1 MNICCLLNENNICR
15 VYFSAKL
22 NEIEKIGIQKFPQF
36 EYSNKVS
43 YKSACLKLSVAMVN
57 MALNKNGIKCLSTRD
72 TKYFN
77 DSNPQIPFMGVTK
90 VFVLDDSLKLA
101 LPQSLSG
108 SVREE
113 IENLHETIDKEFEE
127 ILIKIGLFYQESTE
141 IVCDNS
147 QVLYNLH
154 YKKDDVII
162 NTLKNQL
169 FDMNEDN
176 DIDKNLFLG
185 AQVGDRIVINSDDV
199 VIEAEIINVVSKIP
213 YSKTRFDVNN
223 INELGYSSL
232 EDMYDDFE
240 KSYYL
245 LNKIEI
251 IYNYIEDYAVK
262 NTNFKIPKELKE
274 IFLKN
279 NPYNKNVEEDV
290 YHDILNTLYCLN
302 DSYLEDESCLIP
314 SFEELG
320 FYYRTGAFD
329 IVDIIDY
336 FSKKSI
342 INNLIK
348 MKLIKDVK
356 L

>member
-1 MNICCLLNENNICR
+1 MNVCCLINENNICR

-22 NEIEKIGIQKFPQF
+22 NEIEKLGIPRMPQF
-36 EYSNKVS
+36 EYADMVS

-57 MALNKNGIKCLSTRD
+57 MALNKNGIRCLSTRD

-90 VFVLDDSLKLA
+90 VFVLDDNLKLA
-101 LPQSLSG
+101 IPENLSD
-108 SVREE
+108 SVKEE
-113 IENLHETIDKEFEE
+113 IANLHKTIDKEFEE

-141 IVCDNS
+141 IVCENS
-147 QVLYNLH
+147 QVFYNLH
-154 YKKDDVII
+154 YKKNGVYI

-185 AQVGDRIVINSDDV
+185 AQVGDQIIINSDDV
-199 VIEAEIINVVSKIP
+199 VIEAEITNVISKIP
-213 YSKTRFDVNN
+213 YSKTRFESDN
-223 INELGYSSL
+223 IKELGYENL

-245 LNKIEI
+245 LNKIEV
-251 IYNYIEDYAVK
+251 IYNYIEDYAIK
-262 NTNFKIPKELKE
+262 NTNFKIPKDLKE
-274 IFLKN
+274 MFLKN
-279 NPYNKNVEEDV
+279 NPYNKNVEKDI

-302 DSYLEDESCLIP
+302 ENFLEDESCLIP
-314 SFEELG
+314 TFEELE

-329 IVDIIDY
+329 IVDIINY

-348 MKLIKDVK
+348 MKLIKDIK

>member
-22 NEIEKIGIQKFPQF
+22 NEIEKLGTPRIPEF
-36 EYSNKVS
+36 EYSDMVA

-57 MALNKNGIKCLSTRD
+57 MALNKNGIKCLATRD
-72 TKYFN
+72 TKFFN
-77 DSNPQIPFMGVTK
+77 NSNPQIPFMGVTK
-90 VFVLDDSLKLA
+90 VYILDEDFKLSLPLG
-101 LPQSLSG
+101 LNN
-108 SVREE
+108 SVKEE
-113 IENLHETIDKEFEE
+113 IDNLSQTIEKDFEDV
-127 ILIKIGLFYQESTE
+127 LIKIGLFYQESTE

-147 QVLYNLH
+147 QVFYNLH
-154 YKKDDVII
+154 YKKDGVII

-185 AQVGDRIVINSDDV
+185 AQVGDRIIINSDDV
-199 VIEAEIINVVSKIP
+199 IIEAEILSVISKIP

-223 INELGYSSL
+223 INELGYISL

-245 LNKIEI
+245 LNKVEI
-251 IYNYIEDYAVK
+251 IYNYIVDYAMK
-262 NTNFKIPKELKE
+262 NTNFKISKELRD
-274 IFLKN
+274 IFTKN
-279 NPYNKNVEEDV
+279 NPENDSVELDI
-290 YHDILNTLYCLN
+290 YHDIFNTLYCLN
-302 DSYLEDESCLIP
+302 EEYLEDESCLIP

-336 FSKKSI
+336 FSKKNV

-348 MKLIKDVK
+348 MNLIKGIK